1 MSESKD
7 DGRTTAASES
17 TEATEEPEEEEQQPS
32 LGERLTSFQSLVFVK
47 AFREEKVK
55 FSTMVTL
62 RSVDAMATRT

>member
-55 FSTMVTL
+55 Y
-62 RSVDAMATRT
+62 